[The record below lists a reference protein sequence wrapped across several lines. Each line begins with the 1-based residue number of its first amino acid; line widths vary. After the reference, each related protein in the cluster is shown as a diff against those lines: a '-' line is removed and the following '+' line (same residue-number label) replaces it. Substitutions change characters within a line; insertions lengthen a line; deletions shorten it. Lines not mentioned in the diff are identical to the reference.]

1 MENKNIRESDI
12 LNFYSDDMVVSKD
25 QINHNYLKLTY
36 QRISVTD
43 LEKKH
48 KEWAQ
53 DESAS

>member
-1 MENKNIRESDI
+1 MENKNIRESDL

-36 QRISVTD
+36 QIISVTD

>member
-48 KEWAQ
+48 KEWAR